1 MVVLAEEDGMK
12 ARSAGYRLL
21 GRGFDYLLH
30 LRPAEWPIM
39 AVHFLTGSALAIGL
53 SGILEGEGAPP
64 SGSARSRCDRDQR
77 RHPRAQLR
85 IRPG

>member
-1 MVVLAEEDGMK
+1 MK

-64 SGSARSRCDRDQR
+64 SGSARSR
-77 RHPRAQLR
+77 L
-85 IRPG
+85 